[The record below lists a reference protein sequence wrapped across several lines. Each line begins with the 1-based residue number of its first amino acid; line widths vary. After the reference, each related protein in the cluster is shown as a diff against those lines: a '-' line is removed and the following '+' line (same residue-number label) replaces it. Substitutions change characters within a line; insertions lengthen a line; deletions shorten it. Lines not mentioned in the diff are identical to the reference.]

1 MKRNINKVAIIGSG
15 IMGSSIACHFANIG
29 VNVLLLDIV
38 PTKLSNEEIEKGIN
52 EKDKIFRNKI
62 VSSSL
67 NKTIK
72 SKPSPL
78 YNKKF
83 RERIEI
89 GNLEDDIEKVETADW
104 IIEVVIEK

>member
-38 PTKLSNEEIEKGIN
+38 PNKLSDKEIKKGIK
-52 EKDKIFRNKI
+52 ETDLIFRNKI
-62 VSSSL
+62 VSYSL
-67 NKTIK
+67 ANTIK

-78 YNKKF
+78 YKK
-83 RERIEI
+83 
-89 GNLEDDIEKVETADW
+89 N
-104 IIEVVIEK
+104 

>member
-62 VSSSL
+62 VK
-67 NKTIK
+67 NGKTELK
-72 SKPSPL
+72 HKFSVEKM
-78 YNKKF
+78 YNQTQQ
-83 RERIEI
+83 IYI
-89 GNLEDDIEKVETADW
+89 NS
-104 IIEVVIEK
+104 